1 MLKSLILTVMT
12 VATAAGV
19 LATGAAATGTE
30 DANQPKATITLP
42 TGKTSPASGKQMY
55 RSYCASC
62 HGLNGKGNGPI
73 AASLKTPP
81 ADLTELSR
89 NNGGKY
95 PWAHVTSVLEY
106 GVKIP
111 SHGTADMPV
120 WGPVLGKMDQANSQE
135 KALRI
140 TNLSK
145 YLETMQAK

>member
-12 VATAAGV
+12 MATAAGV
-19 LATGAAATGTE
+19 LATGAAATGTG
-30 DANQPKATITLP
+30 DANQPKSTITRP
-42 TGKTSPASGKQMY
+42 AGKTSPVNGRQMY
-55 RSYCASC
+55 QSYCASC
-62 HGLNGKGNGPI
+62 HGLNGKGDGTV
-73 AASLKTPP
+73 AAALKTPP
-81 ADLTELSR
+81 PDLTVLTR

-106 GVKIP
+106 GVAIP
-111 SHGTADMPV
+111 SHGSAEMPV

-140 TNLSK
+140 TNLSR